1 MDAPTPSP
9 TTLPEPQ
16 EPASVSAPNPVPRRS
31 RRRRVVAAG
40 LAGTVAVAGLGA
52 IGLHDRDDAS
62 AASARNDRTVADLIV
77 AADDDL
83 GDLTLDDLAD
93 RLAELGLEVTVGP
106 ASGAA
111 ATETP
116 TDSDA
121 VLGDPDPAEGSDD
134 PAEGSDEPAESND
147 GTDPFAGMSDAE
159 IDALSDDEF
168 FSMLEEAGWT
178 IDDEGWIVPEGE
190 ATADGEQPADHDHDH
205 EEGSFDEASA
215 VFTVDGDQIS
225 ATDGDADAIAE
236 GEAIWNRFIE
246 LIPADQRSM
255 LVGFEVIAERGGGG
269 YVYPDENDPT
279 KWIMGISPG
288 LGADEDFV
296 LIHEFAHLLTLQ
308 AKEVPPSFD
317 DGGCPTYH
325 TGEGCSLKG
334 STMAEFVARFW
345 PESQRNEVFAAQEAG
360 DWDAI
365 DAFYAEHRD
374 DFVTDYATTNPAE
387 DLAETFTV
395 FVLNDRPTGDT
406 IADQKVQFLWD
417 DADMVELRD
426 RIRAAL

>member
-16 EPASVSAPNPVPRRS
+16 EPTSVSAPNPVPRRS
-31 RRRRVVAAG
+31 RRRRIVAAG
-40 LAGTVAVAGLGA
+40 LAGTVAIAGLGA

-121 VLGDPDPAEGSDD
+121 VLGDPE
-134 PAEGSDEPAESND
+134 PAEGSDEPAESSD
-147 GTDPFAGMSDAE
+147 GADPFAGMSDAE

-190 ATADGEQPADHDHDH
+190 ATADGESVKIRM
-205 EEGSFDEASA
+205 EEVGKARKEYAETTTEAINILKSA
-215 VFTVDGDQIS
+215 GVAPEIALNFLTRVGDQDALVTASRNSETAILQLAP
-225 ATDGDADAIAE
+225 ATGSNAAEIVGLMNVLERDG
-236 GEAIWNRFIE
+236 
-246 LIPADQRSM
+246 
-255 LVGFEVIAERGGGG
+255 
-269 YVYPDENDPT
+269 
-279 KWIMGISPG
+279 K
-288 LGADEDFV
+288 GANK
-296 LIHEFAHLLTLQ
+296 A
-308 AKEVPPSFD
+308 
-317 DGGCPTYH
+317 
-325 TGEGCSLKG
+325 
-334 STMAEFVARFW
+334 
-345 PESQRNEVFAAQEAG
+345 
-360 DWDAI
+360 
-365 DAFYAEHRD
+365 
-374 DFVTDYATTNPAE
+374 
-387 DLAETFTV
+387 
-395 FVLNDRPTGDT
+395 
-406 IADQKVQFLWD
+406 
-417 DADMVELRD
+417 
-426 RIRAAL
+426 